1 MIKNVLVTGATG
13 FIGGYV
19 LRQLRAE
26 NYFVRA
32 ADMPSCDFSYAE
44 SLGAEKYGIELADT
58 NGLKKACENMDA
70 VIHLAGIYD
79 YGATEEL
86 LEKVNVQGTENMCA
100 AAQACG
106 VKKFVMF
113 STIGVYGRL
122 QKIPAS
128 EDHPQNP
135 TNGYERT
142 KCSAE
147 QIAMKY
153 YREKALPVVVLRPT
167 LVYGP
172 RSKYGLSMFLSVFS
186 LVALSKNPS
195 LVVARGGAM
204 THCVHVEDVGRAA
217 AFTLKNDNTVGGT
230 FHLADDTILTAEEF
244 TGTLMKPLGV
254 RVRFYIPSWLFQ
266 PLYKFIVKPLLR
278 KYLDKINRLTEK
290 TWNALIKEEK
300 IVPALR
306 PRLDKD
312 WLDYLEA
319 NSAFDNSKLK
329 ALGFTY
335 SHPDFRKSVPDV
347 IRWYKENKWIPE
359 ANRQSTEKGGD
370 SNNTA

>member
-32 ADMPSCDFSYAE
+32 ADIASCDFSCAE
-44 SLGAEKYGIELADT
+44 SLGAEKAAVELSDAE
-58 NGLKKACENMDA
+58 GLKKACGNMDA
-70 VIHLAGIYD
+70 VVHLAGIYD
-79 YGATEEL
+79 YGAPDAL

-122 QKIPAS
+122 QKIPAR

-142 KCSAE
+142 KRSAE
-147 QIAMKY
+147 QIAMRY
-153 YREKALPVVVLRPT
+153 FREKGLPVAVLRPT

-204 THCVHVEDVGRAA
+204 THCVHAEDVGRAV
-217 AFTLKNDNTVGGT
+217 AFVLKDERTTGQA

-254 RVRFYIPSWLFQ
+254 RVRFYIPSWIFQ
-266 PLYKFIVKPLLR
+266 PLYKFIAKPVLR

-290 TWNALIKEEK
+290 AWNALIKEGK

-329 ALGFTY
+329 ALGFAY

-347 IRWYKENKWIPE
+347 IRWYIENKWIPDTR
-359 ANRQSTEKGGD
+359 RQPTDKGGG
-370 SNNTA
+370 SNNPA